1 MISTLPSPYMEGGVL
16 VKAGAWKGWKY
27 LHTYCKAISI
37 LYYLT
42 WKSKISNISW
52 SDHLLVRSEV
62 GFPRSGFHEPFTR
75 IVSFIFHVLIFKR
88 GESEEDAS
96 YLPEEYG
103 TLLYDHE
110 SKQNSDK
117 DKNVNRATQLNCQQ

>member
-1 MISTLPSPYMEGGVL
+1 M
-16 VKAGAWKGWKY
+16 
-27 LHTYCKAISI
+27 
-37 LYYLT
+37 
-42 WKSKISNISW
+42 
-52 SDHLLVRSEV
+52 RSEV

-117 DKNVNRATQLNCQQ
+117 DKNVNRSNSTQLSAIISVISEC